1 MRPAP
6 FCQTWKSPP
15 TRSTR
20 SPPSSSTSSSRSS
33 ATSATSAPRTCW
45 RSSPG
50 AAAPLPGG
58 GEATEAGSRAAADF
72 WRCAQE
78 AGFRALCEALSFS
91 GLQQELPRLFVNGV
105 TVIAPSDAAFAQLS
119 PAARGNFKLVRQL
132 LLAHIC
138 PGTHLLEEL
147 QSKACAVSL
156 AGQTHAVYARDGGT
170 CVGSA
175 RLGRTDVAF
184 EGGIIHE
191 VDSVL
196 VVLRFLRD
204 AHTEQVWKKSLQPS
218 PTVSICGGEPS
229 MTNEFEVHGCLLHNA
244 TGQLVPEGL
253 RGHIRRVG
261 SLAEEQIQTF
271 AELCVMTK
279 PPSLAKRRGQG
290 ADGTNRY
297 RLLFSLW
304 NSSTLNYVSWQHMS
318 TPLVVRNSFHML
330 PLEEKNYRRQQQY
343 SRSRGRSTDALVPG
357 AGASEIDESY
367 GATSARRAARCPLA
381 PRALPPTAP
390 LLSLYS
396 RMGRRCPTRAIPRNS
411 AQFAATLADAAPAR
425 TGSGELA
432 LPSLPE
438 STSLSSQELAP
449 ALMHS
454 GSMDPTWMPLS
465 QAGGLEPPMVGG
477 AQKLRERTQSYGSA
491 SDDGSSVAGATVATR
506 ESAGNLAAEFAFLT
520 TPEHQANQMSNLAAT
535 HEAAHSSELRRG
547 SSGLQVPPPAAA
559 APVSAPLPSPTSN
572 PHLQARR
579 PRRAPPCRRR
589 SPRRC
594 RKSRSR
600 SPWAA
605 TAAAAS
611 CRPPRSS
618 PARSSPARAAAAARL
633 SSPAARCPSPSR
645 ARRAWSPPSAARR
658 RGRRRRPPS
667 STCRAA
673 TAPASAAR
681 SSGSTATTSH
691 LTSSS
696 PSARSPPRT
705 RSWSRRSSSSARARR
720 ARGATRSPATRC
732 LSGW

>member
-1 MRPAP
+1 MEVSADAVDAL
-6 FCQTWKSPP
+6 P
-15 TRSTR
+15 TFQLNELVAELGDVGDLGTEDLL
-20 SPPSSSTSSSRSS
+20 
-33 ATSATSAPRTCW
+33 AQLAE
-45 RSSPG
+45 G

-367 GATSARRAARCPLA
+367 GATRLPAAPPVARSLRARRRPLHHSFLFTPEWGDGARRAQF
-381 PRALPPTAP
+381 
-390 LLSLYS
+390 
-396 RMGRRCPTRAIPRNS
+396 RAIRRNS
-411 AQFAATLADAAPAR
+411 AQ
-425 TGSGELA
+425 
-432 LPSLPE
+432 
-438 STSLSSQELAP
+438 LS
-449 ALMHS
+449 
-454 GSMDPTWMPLS
+454 PTP
-465 QAGGLEPPMVGG
+465 
-477 AQKLRERTQSYGSA
+477 R
-491 SDDGSSVAGATVATR
+491 
-506 ESAGNLAAEFAFLT
+506 
-520 TPEHQANQMSNLAAT
+520 
-535 HEAAHSSELRRG
+535 
-547 SSGLQVPPPAAA
+547 PPA
-559 APVSAPLPSPTSN
+559 
-572 PHLQARR
+572 QARASSLCRRCPNR
-579 PRRAPPCRRR
+579 PRCLRKS
-589 SPRRC
+589 SPRR
-594 RKSRSR
+594 
-600 SPWAA
+600 
-605 TAAAAS
+605 
-611 CRPPRSS
+611 
-618 PARSSPARAAAAARL
+618 
-633 SSPAARCPSPSR
+633 
-645 ARRAWSPPSAARR
+645 
-658 RGRRRRPPS
+658 
-667 STCRAA
+667 
-673 TAPASAAR
+673 
-681 SSGSTATTSH
+681 
-691 LTSSS
+691 
-696 PSARSPPRT
+696 
-705 RSWSRRSSSSARARR
+705 
-720 ARGATRSPATRC
+720 
-732 LSGW
+732 

>member
-1 MRPAP
+1 MEVSADAVDAL
-6 FCQTWKSPP
+6 P
-15 TRSTR
+15 TFQLNELVAELGDVGDLGTEDLL
-20 SPPSSSTSSSRSS
+20 
-33 ATSATSAPRTCW
+33 AQLAE
-45 RSSPG
+45 G

-367 GATSARRAARCPLA
+367 G
-381 PRALPPTAP
+381 
-390 LLSLYS
+390 
-396 RMGRRCPTRAIPRNS
+396 
-411 AQFAATLADAAPAR
+411 
-425 TGSGELA
+425 SGELA

-559 APVSAPLPSPTSN
+559 APVSARRCRRRRAT
-572 PHLQARR
+572 HTCRRRR

-611 CRPPRSS
+611 CRPHRSSS

-667 STCRAA
+667 SMCRAA

-681 SSGSTATTSH
+681 SSGSTVTTSH
-691 LTSSS
+691 LISSS

-705 RSWSRRSSSSARARR
+705 RSWSPRSSSSARARR

-732 LSGW
+732 RSGS

>member
-1 MRPAP
+1 MEVSADAVDAL
-6 FCQTWKSPP
+6 P
-15 TRSTR
+15 TFQLNELVAELGDVGDLGTEDLL
-20 SPPSSSTSSSRSS
+20 
-33 ATSATSAPRTCW
+33 AQLAE
-45 RSSPG
+45 G

-367 GATSARRAARCPLA
+367 GATSARRAARCPRA
-381 PRALPPTAP
+381 PRAPPPTAP
-390 LLSLYS
+390 LLPLYS
-396 RMGRRCPTRAIPRNS
+396 RMGRRCPTRAIRRYS
-411 AQFAATLADAAPAR
+411 AQFAAIPRNSPQRSLTPRVCPHRLGRTRTAVAARIDVAVKPRARPGADALREHGPDVDAAVAGGRARAADGRRRPKAAGAHAVVRLGVRRRLQRRWRDGGDARVGGQSRGRVCVPDDARAPSQPDVQPRRHARGGPLLRTPAR
-425 TGSGELA
+425 L
-432 LPSLPE
+432 LR
-438 STSLSSQELAP
+438 P
-449 ALMHS
+449 A
-454 GSMDPTWMPLS
+454 GAA
-465 QAGGLEPPMVGG
+465 AGGGG
-477 AQKLRERTQSYGSA
+477 ARLGA
-491 SDDGSSVAGATVATR
+491 AAVADEQPTP
-506 ESAGNLAAEFAFLT
+506 AGRAALAA
-520 TPEHQANQMSNLAAT
+520 
-535 HEAAHSSELRRG
+535 LRR
-547 SSGLQVPPPAAA
+547 AAA
-559 APVSAPLPSPTSN
+559 AHRAAAASLVLVRPG
-572 PHLQARR
+572 RR
-579 PRRAPPCRRR
+579 RRQRRA
-589 SPRRC
+589 
-594 RKSRSR
+594 
-600 SPWAA
+600 AA
-605 TAAAAS
+605 RTAAAAQ
-611 CRPPRSS
+611 P
-618 PARSSPARAAAAARL
+618 AAAQ
-633 SSPAARCPSPSR
+633 P
-645 ARRAWSPPSAARR
+645 
-658 RGRRRRPPS
+658 GRRRR
-667 STCRAA
+667 RASRLR
-673 TAPASAAR
+673 P
-681 SSGSTATTSH
+681 
-691 LTSSS
+691 LDV
-696 PSARSPPRT
+696 PPR
-705 RSWSRRSSSSARARR
+705 RGLGGHGRHRQR
-720 ARGATRSPATRC
+720 RGAVAVGGAHHRRRVEPRRPQRRRHGR
-732 LSGW
+732 LDPRRQLLI